1 MEIEEKVLK
10 LIKSSKNGI
19 LQNELWKKAKIDSS
33 KCSRILAKLEKEG
46 KISREKE
53 SKKGVKT
60 YLIKYLKKKTE
71 KTRNFKLLLI
81 GDMFSPCTGCALECA
96 PEQCIPLSEWV
107 YCLEKEG

>member
-33 KCSRILAKLEKEG
+33 KCSRILAALEKEG

-60 YLIKYLKKKTE
+60 YLIKYIGKKEE

-81 GDMFSPCTGCALECA
+81 GDMFSPCTGCALECE
-96 PEQCIPLSEWV
+96 PEKCVILAEWV
-107 YCLEKEG
+107 YGLEKEG